1 MRLQDYKK
9 SVTAAFAAN
18 TRRGFADWRDCG
30 NLCMDVTDM
39 LEGAKEGLCEEG
51 RYADLCDLCNWT
63 YVKWGNTD
71 KNDSN
76 GETQEFCACVYDIW
90 ETIYRDGE
98 SDLSHE
104 NMLETLLQHLDGR
117 VIDYMEDE
125 LYDFI
130 LAHFK
135 SDDELAKKERF
146 LLKVMDGLKL
156 RIQEEELT
164 KYSLYVKEHYYVRI
178 LADQHRPIEEIRD
191 FLNSRDSFSNK
202 ELLAQIEAEYGNY
215 DEAIA
220 LYKELIGSRP
230 DAYWADGHREA
241 LMEIYKA
248 QGNTEAYNGELYNM
262 MMAHPGDDQYY
273 LEYKALFTDEE
284 WKDKWGKILEA
295 YADKLPAINLW
306 LSIEGRYD
314 LSMDNAE
321 PDNVYVSDEYGRKL
335 FKLYP
340 ERCLKVLAN
349 AADRQARLSQ
359 NRRDYKRIA
368 QILKK
373 IAAHSGGKQ
382 LAVELAAK
390 YRAQYPR
397 RTAMIDELKKI

>member
-1 MRLQDYKK
+1 M
-9 SVTAAFAAN
+9 AN
-18 TRRGFADWRDCG
+18 
-30 NLCMDVTDM
+30 L
-39 LEGAKEGLCEEG
+39 
-51 RYADLCDLCNWT
+51 
-63 YVKWGNTD
+63 
-71 KNDSN
+71 
-76 GETQEFCACVYDIW
+76 
-90 ETIYRDGE
+90 
-98 SDLSHE
+98 
-104 NMLETLLQHLDGR
+104 
-117 VIDYMEDE
+117 
-125 LYDFI
+125 
-130 LAHFK
+130 
-135 SDDELAKKERF
+135 
-146 LLKVMDGLKL
+146 
-156 RIQEEELT
+156 
-164 KYSLYVKEHYYVRI
+164 
-178 LADQHRPIEEIRD
+178 
-191 FLNSRDSFSNK
+191 
-202 ELLAQIEAEYGNY
+202 
-215 DEAIA
+215 
-220 LYKELIGSRP
+220 
-230 DAYWADGHREA
+230 
-241 LMEIYKA
+241 
-248 QGNTEAYNGELYNM
+248 GNTEAYNGELYNM

-314 LSMDNAE
+314 LIMDNAE
-321 PDNVYVSDEYGRKL
+321 PDNVYVIDEYGRKL